1 MQGHT
6 DWVFGVAWVTDR
18 HVVTGTE
25 RSPQSHALLHRALEA
40 LTVSKSRG
48 CCLSA
53 GDTGRLRLW
62 IGIQTL
68 ALLVRQL
75 GCGNLC
81 ILGRSVVCVSLPHCI
96 PPEPQVRVCRAG
108 SRDQQVK
115 LWKVDADEPFPKP
128 NTEPLYSVLPLRVR
142 SCAAA
147 QIFHMCAWCLSVAD
161 ASQILALPPSWAP
174 LSGVPGALCWC
185 GKDLSGSLHCRITS
199 SARLLMRLCA
209 CAAKRER
216 GELQGARCEV

>member
-1 MQGHT
+1 M
-6 DWVFGVAWVTDR
+6 
-18 HVVTGTE
+18 
-25 RSPQSHALLHRALEA
+25 
-40 LTVSKSRG
+40 SKSRG
-48 CCLSA
+48 CCCLA
-53 GDTGRLRLW
+53 GDTGRLRLQT
-62 IGIQTL
+62 GIQTL

-81 ILGRSVVCVSLPHCI
+81 NLGREVCVSLPHCI
-96 PPEPQVRVCRAG
+96 SPEPQVRVCRAG

-115 LWKVDADEPFPKP
+115 LWKVDADEPSPKP

-142 SCAAA
+142 LCAAA
-147 QIFHMCAWCLSVAD
+147 QIFRMCAWFLSVAD
-161 ASQILALPPSWAP
+161 ASQILAQPPGWAP

-185 GKDLSGSLHCRITS
+185 GKDLSGSLHCRIAF

-209 CAAKRER
+209 CPAKWER